1 MLGEKAQLHT
11 LEAMAAA
18 TMLLLVII
26 YAIDATSMTPLTSS
40 TANVHVETELQLL
53 GQDILSSLDYAEPG
67 YSSELKNFIASWNG
81 EQYIWNGKNY
91 IYLQNNCALSPDNTS
106 IVDIL
111 NKTLVRN
118 GIAHNIEL
126 TFLETQD
133 NITGLKSKLLIYNG
147 EPSNNAVIISRKI
160 VLQGTDIDLNSS
172 ENGEH
177 EYENCGSDDDNQNS
191 TRPIKDI
198 DPSTNLYNIVDIK
211 LILWRM

>member
-1 MLGEKAQLHT
+1 MLDEKAQLHT

-91 IYLQNNCALSPDNTS
+91 IYPQNNCTLSPDNTS

-111 NKTLVRN
+111 NKTLVTK

-133 NITGLKSKLLIYNG
+133 NSTGLKSKLLIYNG

-160 VLQGTDIDLNSS
+160 VLQGIDIDLNSN
-172 ENGEH
+172 ENED
-177 EYENCGSDDDNQNS
+177 CGSDDDNPNS

-198 DPSTNLYNIVDIK
+198 DPSTNLYNIVDVK

>member
-1 MLGEKAQLHT
+1 MVIVFDEKAQLHT

-18 TMLLLVII
+18 TMMLLVII

-40 TANVHVETELQLL
+40 TANVHVETELQLF
-53 GQDILSSLDYAEPG
+53 GQDILSALDHADPG
-67 YSSELKNFIASWNG
+67 YNSELKNVITSWKG
-81 EQYIWNGKNY
+81 DQYIWNGKNY
-91 IYLQNNCALSPDNTS
+91 INSQNCSLNPVNATL
-106 IVDIL
+106 VDIL

-126 TFLETQD
+126 TFLDPVD
-133 NITGLKSKLLIYNG
+133 NSTPTLKSKQMIYNG

-160 VLQGTDIDLNSS
+160 VLQDTNLDLNST
-172 ENGEH
+172 EEG
-177 EYENCGSDDDNQNS
+177 EYEYEGCEDEDLYT

-198 DPSTNLYNIVDIK
+198 DSSNLYNIVDIK